1 MKSNRNSFFFGSFL
15 LAAGPRDEIEGN
27 LPKGGA
33 VLSEFFFLDF
43 FLVLAS
49 TGHPQRKKKVFCVLP
64 PKKKDDTNNSIP
76 RLPASAGRRNRFHD
90 DGDHHRKESASDGE
104 KEDGGKRRHLF
115 SVLKTRKTKD
125 KTKENGLNF
134 TFNIRAEDGR
144 FQNILRWQGVPKPK
158 KRTGLRVGSRYRV
171 VT

>member
-1 MKSNRNSFFFGSFL
+1 M
-15 LAAGPRDEIEGN
+15 
-27 LPKGGA
+27 
-33 VLSEFFFLDF
+33 
-43 FLVLAS
+43 LAS

>member
-1 MKSNRNSFFFGSFL
+1 M
-15 LAAGPRDEIEGN
+15 AAGPRDEIEGN

-43 FLVLAS
+43 FFGVGLHWPS
-49 TGHPQRKKKVFCVLP
+49 TEKKKSLLCAAA
-64 PKKKDDTNNSIP
+64 KKKDDTNNSIP